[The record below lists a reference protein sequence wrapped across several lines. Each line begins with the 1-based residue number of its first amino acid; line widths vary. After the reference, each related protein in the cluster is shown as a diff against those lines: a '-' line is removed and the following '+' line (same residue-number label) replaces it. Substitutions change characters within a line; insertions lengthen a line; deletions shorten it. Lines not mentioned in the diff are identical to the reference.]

1 MIPDLVVGNS
11 NPALVTISKKKP
23 LQEALQEVGPK
34 NRLEIPSLK
43 PPKSGL

>member
-23 LQEALQEVGPK
+23 FQEAFQEVGPK